1 MPTSREN
8 LPDSLADK
16 LVRDPAEVPDL
27 RALIGYLG
35 RSSRPR
41 HIRLYL
47 TADLGEYVEIPE
59 DAVVHK
65 ESIASGERPL
75 AGSAV
80 WVKRAAEL
88 IRVRSRSR
96 EAQADFLK
104 GALSAHL
111 RTPPPGRTVHP
122 GLFHQ
127 IGRHNFLSSVPE
139 FCEFVILSFGGGG
152 SVYCTEDYAC
162 GVTSAA
168 EC

>member
-1 MPTSREN
+1 MPNTRDA
-8 LPDSLADK
+8 LPDGLADK
-16 LVRDPAEVPDL
+16 LVRDPADVPDL
-27 RALIGYLG
+27 RALVGYLG

-47 TADLGEYVEIPE
+47 TPDLGEYVEIPE

-65 ESIASGERPL
+65 QPLASEERPL

-88 IRVRSRSR
+88 IRVRSQSR

-104 GALSAHL
+104 GAISTHL
-111 RTPPPGRTVHP
+111 RTPP
-122 GLFHQ
+122 
-127 IGRHNFLSSVPE
+127 GRHFHPAQLQYIRHRFFMSSVPE
-139 FCEFVILSFGGGG
+139 FCEFTILSFAGGG

>member
-1 MPTSREN
+1 MPAK
-8 LPDSLADK
+8 PDSLPDGLADR
-16 LVRDPAEVPDL
+16 LVRDPADVPDL

-41 HIRLYL
+41 HVRLYL
-47 TADLGEYVEIPE
+47 APDLGEYLEIPE

-65 ESIASGERPL
+65 QPLASDERPL

-111 RTPPPGRTVHP
+111 RTPPPGRTFHP
-122 GLFHQ
+122 AQLHHA
-127 IGRHNFLSSVPE
+127 GRHSFLSSVPE
-139 FCEFVILSFGGGG
+139 FCEFTILSFLGGG
-152 SVYCTEDYAC
+152 SVFCTEDYAC